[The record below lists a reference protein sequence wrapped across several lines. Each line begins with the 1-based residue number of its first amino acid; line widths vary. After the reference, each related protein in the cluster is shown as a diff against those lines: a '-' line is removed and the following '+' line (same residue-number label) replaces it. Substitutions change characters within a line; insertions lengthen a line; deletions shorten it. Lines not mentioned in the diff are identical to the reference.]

1 MADNSITDTFHRPLR
16 DLRISVT
23 DRCNFRCV
31 YCMPKVMFGRDYVFL
46 PRDQLLTFDEITRL
60 ARIAAAHG
68 VEKIRLTGG
77 EPLLR
82 RNIERLIEMLARL
95 RTPDGRRL
103 DVAMTTNGSVLAQKA
118 QSLKDAGLR
127 RVTVSLDSV
136 NDATFQ
142 AMNDVGYPVS
152 RVLHAVDVAHQ
163 AGLGPIKINM
173 VVKRG
178 QNDQDIVAMAR
189 HFKGSPYIVR
199 FIEYMD
205 VGTSNGW
212 KMDEVVPSA
221 EVIRRINE
229 VLPLEE
235 VAPNYRGETSQ
246 R

>member
-1 MADNSITDTFHRPLR
+1 
-16 DLRISVT
+16 
-23 DRCNFRCV
+23 
-31 YCMPKVMFGRDYVFL
+31 
-46 PRDQLLTFDEITRL
+46 
-60 ARIAAAHG
+60 
-68 VEKIRLTGG
+68 
-77 EPLLR
+77 
-82 RNIERLIEMLARL
+82 RL

-189 HFKGSPYIVR
+189 
-199 FIEYMD
+199 
-205 VGTSNGW
+205 
-212 KMDEVVPSA
+212 
-221 EVIRRINE
+221 
-229 VLPLEE
+229 
-235 VAPNYRGETSQ
+235 
-246 R
+246 